1 MAFIDKFLGKRVEIP
16 DDRRYSVK
24 QGLWAKMSEKD
35 VIFGITEPSLVL
47 LAGINDLE
55 WIASEGKGIQK
66 GDTVVFAITGKI
78 SYIDAPVAGTIHF
91 NPEVKRD
98 PSLVTK
104 DPYGKGWLFKV
115 TPDEPADDAFNTFVS
130 ATDYV
135 ESLRGSE
142 GYKNP
147 EGLKGGVSG
156 ICKAVYTGIREQKL

>member
-35 VIFGITEPSLVL
+35 VIFGLTEPSLVL
-47 LAGINDLE
+47 IAGINDLE
-55 WIASEGKGIQK
+55 WIASEGKGVQK
-66 GDTVVFAITGKI
+66 GDTVVFSKNRKIT
-78 SYIDAPVAGTIHF
+78 YIDSPNGGIIHF
-91 NPEVKRD
+91 NPEAKQD

-104 DPYGKGWLFKV
+104 DTYGKGWLFKIR
-115 TPDEPADDAFNTFVS
+115 PDEPVDDAFHEFVS
-130 ATDYV
+130 ATNYAQ
-135 ESLRGSE
+135 SLKGSE

-147 EGLKGGVSG
+147 NGLKGGVSG